1 MACSRRQFFSQAAA
15 AYAASSLLSTA
26 QTSSKAAASKFAIPG
41 PFRGKVIGV
50 ESPEC
55 VISGKFQPEPIQK
68 MIRRGMSELTGAKD
82 WQDAWKFFFEPGDVV
97 GIKVNP
103 VGAPL
108 VYSSEPVLREIING
122 LTTAGLKPED
132 IVVYDRYKDQFT
144 KVGYTSWLPPKVR
157 WMSAAADWEAIQP
170 LTDGYDPEH
179 FVEMQLVSPAQTN
192 PDAKRSHAAK
202 FITQHVN
209 KLINVPVLKHH
220 QAAGVT
226 LALKNLS
233 HGLVNNVNR
242 THWDETM
249 NAINVFT
256 PTVVSMPVIR
266 NKTVLHILDGTLGLY
281 HGGPSG
287 KPQFVWE
294 HKTMYFATDPVAMDH
309 VGWQVIDEKRVASGM
324 KLIVETKP
332 DQFSRWIHMQPE
344 HIEIA
349 GGLGLG
355 EWDLNKIQVKRVKV

>member
-1 MACSRRQFFSQAAA
+1 M
-15 AYAASSLLSTA
+15 
-26 QTSSKAAASKFAIPG
+26 PG
-41 PFRGKVIGV
+41 PFRGRVVAV
-50 ESPEC
+50 EDPSC
-55 VISGKFQPEPIQK
+55 VISGKFQAEPIQR
-68 MIRRGMSELTGAKD
+68 MIRKGMSELTGAKD
-82 WQDAWKFFFEPGDVV
+82 WQDAWKYFFEPGDVV
-97 GIKVNP
+97 GIKLNP

-122 LTTAGLKPED
+122 LTAAGLKPQD
-132 IVVYDRYKDQFT
+132 IVVYDRYKDQFI
-144 KVGYTSWLPPKVR
+144 KVGYPKWLPDKVR
-157 WMSAAADWEAIQP
+157 WMSAAGDWEAIQP
-170 LTDGYDPEH
+170 LTDGYDPDH
-179 FVEMQLVSPAQTN
+179 YVELALTMPGQNSTEAR
-192 PDAKRSHAAK
+192 RSHAAK
-202 FITQHVN
+202 FISREVN

-242 THWDETM
+242 THYTESM
-249 NAINVFT
+249 NAIGVFT

-266 NKTVLHILDGTLGLY
+266 NKTVLNILDGTLGLY

-287 KPQFVWE
+287 RPQFVWE

-309 VGWQVIDEKRVASGM
+309 VGYQVIDEKRVAAGM
-324 KLIVETKP
+324 APIVNTKP
-332 DQFSRWIHMQPE
+332 DEFSHWIHMQPE

-355 EWDLNKIQVKRVKV
+355 EWDLKKIQVTRVKA